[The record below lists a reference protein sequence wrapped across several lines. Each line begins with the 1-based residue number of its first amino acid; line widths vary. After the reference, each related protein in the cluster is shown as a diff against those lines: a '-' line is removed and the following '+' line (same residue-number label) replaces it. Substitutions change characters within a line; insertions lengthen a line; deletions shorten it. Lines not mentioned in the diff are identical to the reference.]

1 MTKIKIYKNSLNKII
16 GYELSGHTGYGEFG
30 QDVLCAS
37 LSTITQSIAMGLRD
51 VLLIDVDI
59 IRRDKDGYI
68 KVELPHVLDQ
78 EKIDKAQILLETLL
92 VSVQDLQEGYSS
104 YISMEVIENV
114 Y

>member
-1 MTKIKIYKNSLNKII
+1 MTSIKFFKRNDQFVGL
-16 GYELSGHTGYGEFG
+16 ECSGHTGYAEY
-30 QDVLCAS
+30 DKDILCAS
-37 LSTITQSIAMGLRD
+37 LSGIIQSGILGFD
-51 VLLIDVDI
+51 KVLGIKGI
-59 IRRDKDGYI
+59 MSRRDKDGYI